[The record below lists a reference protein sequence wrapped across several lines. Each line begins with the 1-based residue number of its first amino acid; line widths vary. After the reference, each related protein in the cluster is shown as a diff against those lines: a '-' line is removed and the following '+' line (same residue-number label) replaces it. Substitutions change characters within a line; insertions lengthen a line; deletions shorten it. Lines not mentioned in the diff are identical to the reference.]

1 MNRTRKTGLIAAGLL
16 AAASTIAIGAGNY
29 STYPIVG
36 QNSFCVSSVTGAG
49 APFSGA
55 TGQGQGTTGS
65 ICAQTVPAGPAQTGE
80 ELVPADTQAAGPTQ
94 TVTIPSSLLG
104 GYNNRVN
111 RLIGG
116 DFGTNLW
123 QRGTTPVS
131 ASTSETSALM
141 TADRWWIQGPTSS
154 ATQVTVSKQTGA
166 TDSIPASG
174 FYASMR
180 VARPSAQTGTGII
193 CIGQTLDKQAAS
205 ELLGN
210 NAVFSFYANTG
221 ANFSP
226 TNGSVTAQVA
236 YFTAADGS
244 AAQSAVGAAG
254 TNGLTSALS
263 IAGQTGGIAGFVD
276 ATAGTSPGFTSGT
289 LASGVVTIPTAAAG
303 TWTRYSVYAPIPST
317 NASGTAV
324 TGVVVGLCWTP
335 VGTAGTNDWIEF
347 TGMQLQSQSSGV
359 TNSLPSGVITPTG
372 FERRAP
378 EAEARLQYYYSYVVN
393 EGALGPSRSVCHF
406 TTANTAMQCPIVYP
420 VPMRIAPVVKYA
432 TGFAGFTTTAE
443 TTANECTGNTTD
455 ATVALTASTSQVM
468 MQCAIASGTTA
479 AVGLSMTLIDNGS
492 TGVISASAEP

>member
-1 MNRTRKTGLIAAGLL
+1 MKRFRVIAAAGVAV
-16 AAASTIAIGAGNY
+16 AAFATVVHAAGIWSTL
-29 STYPIVG
+29 PVEG
-36 QNSFCVSSVTGAG
+36 QNSFCGSYVTGTG
-49 APFSGA
+49 SLGGI
-55 TGQGQGTTGS
+55 TGQGQGTIGQ
-65 ICAQTVPAGPAQTGE
+65 ICGQTIPAGPAQTGY
-80 ELVPADTQAAGPTQ
+80 ELIPADTQQTGGPTQ
-94 TVTIPSSLLG
+94 MVTIPSSLLG
-104 GYNNRVN
+104 GFNNRVN

-131 ASTSETSALM
+131 ASTSETAALM
-141 TADRWWIQGPTSS
+141 TADRWWIQGPTTS

-180 VARPSAQTGTGII
+180 VARPSAQTGTGVI
-193 CIGQTLDKQAAS
+193 CIGQTLDKQAAA

-210 NAVFSFYANTG
+210 NALFSFYANTG

-226 TNGSVTAQVA
+226 ANGNVTVQVA
-236 YFTAADGS
+236 YFTAADAT

-254 TNGLTSALS
+254 TNSLTSALS
-263 IAGQTGGIAGFVD
+263 IAGQSGGIAGFTD
-276 ATAGTSPGFTSGT
+276 ATAGTSPSFTGGT
-289 LASGVVTIPTAAAG
+289 LASGVETIPTAAAG
-303 TWTRYSVYAPIPST
+303 TWTRYSVYAPIPSA

-347 TGMQLQSQSSGV
+347 TGMQLQAQSSAV
-359 TNSLPSGVITPTG
+359 TNAMPSGIITPTG
-372 FERRAP
+372 FERRPAEI
-378 EAEARLQYYYSYVVN
+378 EASLQYYYSYVLN

-406 TTANTAMQCPIVYP
+406 TTANSAMQCPIVFP
-420 VPMRIAPVVKYA
+420 VAMRQAPAMKYA

-443 TTANECTGNTTD
+443 TTANACTGNTTD
-455 ATVALTASTSQVM
+455 ATVALAPSTQQVM

-479 AVGLSMTLIDNGS
+479 AVGLSMTLIDNAG
-492 TGVISASAEP
+492 TGVISASDEP